1 MVTIKF
7 LFNGSSSKSKGFVI
21 SFDSLLALVFL
32 SLLMSVTFLY
42 LSQLNTNY
50 TNDIKLIDLSN
61 DLSISFEKSNLLSN
75 LISTNYSPDLITQ
88 IKLVLNNVPVG
99 YCADLTIY
107 NSSNDP
113 IFYMLKDECLN
124 NSINTYYSSRTMIS
138 KNISNNFSYNTFTI
152 GVWTKNV

>member
-1 MVTIKF
+1 MVKIKF
-7 LFNGSSSKSKGFVI
+7 LLNKVSSKGFVI

-32 SLLMSVTFLY
+32 SLLMGITFLY

-61 DLSISFEKSNLLSN
+61 DLSICFEKSNLLSN
-75 LISTNYSPDLITQ
+75 FISTNYSLDLINQ

-99 YCADLTIY
+99 YCVDLTIY
-107 NSSNDP
+107 DLSNNA

-124 NSINTYYSSRTMIS
+124 NSINTYYSSRTLIS
-138 KNISNNFSYNTFTI
+138 DDFSNNDFSYYTFNV